1 MVRTDKGFIYIWALF
16 SVAIFGIALAG
27 VGQIWQTKA
36 QREKERELLFV
47 GEQFQK
53 AIMSYYNDA
62 STGLKQYPE
71 SLQDLLLDSRSSTPK
86 RHLRKI
92 FLDPMTNS
100 YEWGLVKESDSEQI
114 DKEPGSEQAEKESES
129 EQADKSIFISK
140 DPKIIGVYS
149 RSKKVPIKIK
159 NFSEDFSDFSKAD
172 SYQDWKFI
180 FLVQD
185 NSSQPETTESEAAEP
200 DKLIT
205 K

>member
-27 VGQIWQTKA
+27 AGQIWQTKA

-71 SLQDLLLDSRSSTPK
+71 SLQDLLIDTRSSTPK

-100 YEWGLVKESDSEQI
+100 YEWGLVKESDSEQV
-114 DKEPGSEQAEKESES
+114 EKESDSKQVEKEPNS

-149 RSKKVPIKIK
+149 RSKKVPIKVQ

-180 FLVQD
+180 FLVRD
-185 NSSQPETTESEAAEP
+185 NSSQPETTESVTAEP
-200 DKLIT
+200 DKQT

>member
-27 VGQIWQTKA
+27 AGQIWQTKA

-53 AIMSYYNDA
+53 AIISYYNDA

-71 SLQDLLLDSRSSTPK
+71 SLQDLLLDSRSSIPK

-100 YEWGLVKESDSEQI
+100 YEWGLVKESDSEKI
-114 DKEPGSEQAEKESES
+114 EKEPDS
-129 EQADKSIFISK
+129 EQADKSMFISK

-159 NFSEDFSDFSKAD
+159 NFSEEFSDFSKAD

-180 FLVQD
+180 FLVRD
-185 NSSQPETTESEAAEP
+185 NSSQPETTESETAEP
-200 DKLIT
+200 DKLT